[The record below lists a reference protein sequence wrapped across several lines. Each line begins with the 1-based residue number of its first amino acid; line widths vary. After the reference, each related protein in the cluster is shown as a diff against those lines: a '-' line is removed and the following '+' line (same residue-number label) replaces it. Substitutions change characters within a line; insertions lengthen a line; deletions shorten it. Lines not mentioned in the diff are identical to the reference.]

1 MTESLIC
8 RSPFPYTASQLFAL
22 FADEKDVA
30 FLDSS
35 LVNDLGCYSLIG
47 LVPYHT
53 VSVAQGQLQVD
64 GKSHEGTAETYLK
77 AYLKK
82 HYQANRTSLPLTAG
96 AIGYV
101 SYDYGLALHGMKS
114 RHTPAFPL
122 PDMKWV
128 FYDFFIIEHR
138 QSHTVWF
145 AANGQTMPSEALLA
159 QMEEKI
165 RTRLQERPSSRTSEN
180 PQYALAVQADSTPE
194 SYRKALQKLR
204 DYLFAGDVYVTNFT
218 STLTVQSCCPPY
230 TFFSRLRR
238 DNPSPFGAYLQYGSY
253 QIISASMER
262 LLCLRDDQIETRP
275 IKGTRHRGK
284 TPTEDKKLRQELAQS
299 QKDQSELLMIVDLE
313 RNDLHKICR
322 PGSVS
327 VPTLFAIEPY
337 ATVFHLVANVTG
349 TLRPGQTAIDALM
362 ALFPGGSI
370 TGAPKWRA
378 MEIID
383 ELEFSRRQ
391 LYTGTIGY
399 LSLNGNCDLNII
411 IRTAVHHD
419 DRYTIGVGGGITAE
433 SDVHFEYEEIWQKA
447 KALLS
452 ALKGDVFDYES
463 YL

>member
-145 AANGQTMPSEALLA
+145 AANGQTMPAEALLA

-218 STLTVQSCCPPY
+218 STLTVRAAARRTPSSPVCAGTIRPLSGLIYNTALIKSSVLPWNGCCACAMTRLKRVP
-230 TFFSRLRR
+230 SRAR
-238 DNPSPFGAYLQYGSY
+238 GA
-253 QIISASMER
+253 AARR
-262 LLCLRDDQIETRP
+262 LLK
-275 IKGTRHRGK
+275 IKNCG
-284 TPTEDKKLRQELAQS
+284 
-299 QKDQSELLMIVDLE
+299 
-313 RNDLHKICR
+313 RN
-322 PGSVS
+322 
-327 VPTLFAIEPY
+327 
-337 ATVFHLVANVTG
+337 
-349 TLRPGQTAIDALM
+349 
-362 ALFPGGSI
+362 
-370 TGAPKWRA
+370 
-378 MEIID
+378 
-383 ELEFSRRQ
+383 
-391 LYTGTIGY
+391 
-399 LSLNGNCDLNII
+399 SLNRKRTRVNC
-411 IRTAVHHD
+411 
-419 DRYTIGVGGGITAE
+419 
-433 SDVHFEYEEIWQKA
+433 
-447 KALLS
+447 
-452 ALKGDVFDYES
+452 
-463 YL
+463 